1 MLTAGVFYGLP
12 LYPYFLAL
20 CYAVSGGSVVAVKVV
35 QIALG
40 LLTVVLTY
48 ATGTRLADSTVGLVA
63 AALAAV
69 YGPLVFHESM
79 LIPEAIGV
87 PLYAAGFY
95 SCCLFLDAP
104 SVRRAVL
111 AGALLGL
118 ACLTKA
124 GVLPFAVLFVAV
136 LLLRPTLAATR
147 PPAAALAAF
156 AVAFV
161 AVLAPVTLHNRIV
174 GGDTVLLTSHAG
186 LNFYIGNNPDAD
198 GTFRAPAGTGI
209 GLEEQIA
216 DSRAVAEAAAG
227 RALRPS
233 EVSAYWSG
241 RGTRLH
247 PRPATAL
254 RGALGTEAAARV
266 RCARASGS
274 AGLPGGGSVQPV
286 DAAAAG
292 RSFARA
298 RTARR
303 RGPSARRCRCDIA
316 GASSSGSDATSRA
329 SSTFF
334 VNARYRLP
342 LLSVLFVLAAVAV
355 ADARRVRPRA
365 RLAAASPAGLVVVAA
380 AVWITRLALVPTD
393 PARDLRERRQSPAG
407 GQRLRAGPRPLP
419 RGAGARL
426 RRTRRRI
433 SGWGSCSPSV
443 GRGDEVGAI
452 LRSARSR
459 RAPTRS
465 PTTTSERGT
474 SSGATSRQAE
484 QCYRRAVELK
494 PQFAQ
499 AHDNL
504 GIIYAR
510 QGDTARAIDVVPDG
524 AAVRSGE
531 LCGGDEPGPR
541 ARAGRPHRGR
551 TPRVAGGRRAR
562 PVVRRREAG
571 ARTVLIHDRPP
582 RRAFASGPKA
592 ARMRRANTV
601 EGEDDGH
608 SRSTLARDR
617 SSRSRRGAL
626 SQLRAERHHLA
637 RAARRARRPE
647 AGAAPHPL
655 RDVPE
660 PAPDGG
666 GAAAQ
671 VGRRSSARC
680 SASTTRTATWRRTR
694 RWCAWRRTSRC
705 ATRWCTARATSARS
719 TATARPPCATP
730 RRG

>member
-1 MLTAGVFYGLP
+1 VTGRGRDPRRLLLVVLAVGLAVRVAHLVLDRGNPFFEPALLDARYYDHWARRILGGDVLTAGVFYGLP

-48 ATGTRLADSTVGLVA
+48 ATGTRLADSMVGLVA

-124 GVLPFAVLFVAV
+124 GVLPFAILFVAA

-161 AVLAPVTLHNRIV
+161 AVLAPVTLHNRFV

-198 GTFRAPAGTGI
+198 GTFRAPPGTGI

-216 DSRAVAEAAAG
+216 DSRAVAEAAEG
-227 RALRPS
+227 RTLRPS

-241 RGTRLH
+241 R
-247 PRPATAL
+247 
-254 RGALGTEAAARV
+254 
-266 RCARASGS
+266 ARAFIRDQPPRFATLSGRKLLL
-274 AGLPGGGSVQPV
+274 ALDARELPDLQ
-286 DAAAAG
+286 DYQAAG
-292 RSFARA
+292 RFNPSMRLPWPDFRVL
-298 RTARR
+298 
-303 RGPSARRCRCDIA
+303 GPLAVA
-316 GASSSGSDATSRA
+316 GLLLGAPLRHRWCVVLWIGCYLAGLV
-329 SSTFF
+329 TFF

-342 LLSVLFVLAAVAV
+342 LLSVLFVLAAAGLRTLVV
-355 ADARRVRPRA
+355 SVRA
-365 RLAAASPAGLVVVAA
+365 RAWRPIAGWAVVVAA

-393 PARDLRERRQSPAG
+393 PARDLVNAANLRLDARDY
-407 GQRLRAGPRPLP
+407 GQAIALYHEALARDPENA
-419 RGAGARL
+419 RGNLGMGIVLAR
-426 RRTRRRI
+426 
-433 SGWGSCSPSV
+433 V
-443 GRGDEVGAI
+443 GRGEESGPFYQ
-452 LRSARSR
+452 RSVASSPDPLAYNNLGTWYQQRGDLESAERS
-459 RAPTRS
+459 
-465 PTTTSERGT
+465 
-474 SSGATSRQAE
+474 
-484 QCYRRAVELK
+484 YRRAVELK

-510 QGDTARAIDVVPDG
+510 QGDTARAIDAFETALRFDPG
-524 AAVRSGE
+524 SCLAATNLGRALE
-531 LCGGDEPGPR
+531 L
-541 ARAGRPHRGR
+541 AGR
-551 TPRVAGGRRAR
+551 
-562 PVVRRREAG
+562 
-571 ARTVLIHDRPP
+571 
-582 RRAFASGPKA
+582 
-592 ARMRRANTV
+592 V
-601 EGEDDGH
+601 ED
-608 SRSTLARDR
+608 
-617 SSRSRRGAL
+617 
-626 SQLRAERHHLA
+626 
-637 RAARRARRPE
+637 ARRAWRE
-647 AGAAPHPL
+647 AVTRDPSCDGAK
-655 RDVPE
+655 
-660 PAPDGG
+660 
-666 GAAAQ
+666 
-671 VGRRSSARC
+671 
-680 SASTTRTATWRRTR
+680 
-694 RWCAWRRTSRC
+694 
-705 ATRWCTARATSARS
+705 RALGPS
-719 TATARPPCATP
+719 
-730 RRG
+730 